1 MAVRN
6 CSMLPG
12 VSGTLRRPPRGGRS
26 PGRPSPERMTAN
38 LTGTN
43 TGLCARRLIS
53 VTLSLEEATQRG
65 IMKRHAIAIA
75 AALALL
81 GQPGTALAQ
90 STQDIGSANAVMPGC
105 RDAIGM
111 NGIKNTFRSYLMA
124 TCAGIVRTIFYF
136 GRSRLQICNP
146 DGANVGQAIRLV
158 VLYIDLRPAR
168 MNEQFEDLVLE
179 ALQRAWPCR

>member
-1 MAVRN
+1 
-6 CSMLPG
+6 
-12 VSGTLRRPPRGGRS
+12 
-26 PGRPSPERMTAN
+26 
-38 LTGTN
+38 
-43 TGLCARRLIS
+43 
-53 VTLSLEEATQRG
+53 
-65 IMKRHAIAIA
+65 
-75 AALALL
+75 
-81 GQPGTALAQ
+81 
-90 STQDIGSANAVMPGC
+90 
-105 RDAIGM
+105 M